1 MTNPDSDPAELFH
14 ENSKHTPFDIGVSL
28 DELPPVEPG
37 VVLGRVRLPKVA
49 PVRGV
54 ELEEAI
60 ARRVTCRAYDP
71 RVPLSQ
77 DLLSRLLAFGCG
89 FTQPANFPGLPS
101 VPFRRA
107 APSAGATYPLEIY
120 PVIIRAANILPGAY
134 HYAPID
140 HSLELLRP
148 GDFRPQLADWTLGQP
163 YIADSGVV
171 FVIAGFP
178 ERIRPRYKE
187 RGYRYML
194 LEAGHIAQNFYLL
207 STAYGLG
214 ATADGGFVDAAFNRL
229 LGLNDITEIAL
240 YNVAVGVP
248 RPG

>member
-1 MTNPDSDPAELFH
+1 MTDPESDPAELFH
-14 ENSKHTPFDIGVSL
+14 ENSKITPFDVGADL
-28 DELPPVEPG
+28 DDLPPIEPG
-37 VVLGRVRLPKVA
+37 VFLGRVRLPKVSA
-49 PVRGV
+49 VRGV
-54 ELEEAI
+54 ELEEAVLG
-60 ARRVTCRAYDP
+60 RVTCRDYDP

-89 FTQPANFPGLPS
+89 FTAPSNFPLPS

-120 PVIIRAANILPGAY
+120 PVVLRALNIRPGVY
-134 HYAPID
+134 HYANID

-148 GDFRPQLADWTLGQP
+148 GDFRTQLAEWTLGQP
-163 YIADSGVV
+163 YIADASVV

-178 ERIRPRYKE
+178 GRIRPRYKE

-194 LEAGHIAQNFYLL
+194 LEAGHVAQNFYLL

-248 RPG
+248 RPA